1 MAAAGDCVDWR
12 NLQRILSGM
21 PSSAQILSIYYSF
34 HYSFN
39 ILSKVNKRFLT
50 LIVGTFLGT
59 YLCVAAAGLVLA
71 WLQAPLWLHI
81 VVGAVLVSIGAA
93 VAYTVVRNVTG
104 KIWYSVEK
112 IVDFSEAVSNGATSA
127 RIAIEPD
134 ELSAMRRAHEAVNRL
149 AAKPLQDLQEMKRL
163 ERMRSEF
170 LGSVSHELRTPIFAV
185 QGFLETLLDGAL
197 EDEIVRRQFVERAY
211 SNTIRLNT
219 LLTDLVDISRIESG
233 EMRLSFRYF
242 PIVPLVR
249 ETIQNLESAT
259 EILNVTVTI
268 ECQIA
273 DDTDVYGDRDRLAQV
288 LTNLL
293 DNAIKYNVPNG
304 SVTVLLENV
313 RDGKGVVDVRVSV
326 RDTGIGI
333 AQEHHSRIFERFYR
347 VDKTRSRS
355 VGGTGLGLAI
365 VKHILEAHKSVIYVQ
380 SLPQSGTA
388 ISFTLKK

>member
-1 MAAAGDCVDWR
+1 MTV
-12 NLQRILSGM
+12 
-21 PSSAQILSIYYSF
+21 
-34 HYSFN
+34 
-39 ILSKVNKRFLT
+39 SKVYQHIFAIIIGAFL
-50 LIVGTFLGT
+50 LA
-59 YLCVAAAGLVLA
+59 YLCVLGIVATMTALEY
-71 WLQAPLWLHI
+71 PLWLT
-81 VVGAVLVSIGAA
+81 ALAGAA
-93 VAYTVVRNVTG
+93 PASLGAFAVYRFVRDLTG

-112 IVDFSEAVSNGATSA
+112 IVDFSEAVANGATSA
-127 RIAIEPD
+127 RIAIEPH
-134 ELSAMRRAHEAVNRL
+134 ELPSMRRTHEAVNRL

-197 EDEIVRRQFVERAY
+197 EDEAVRRQFIERAY
-211 SNTIRLNT
+211 SNTIRLNS

-249 ETIQNLESAT
+249 EIMQNMESAAT
-259 EILNVTVTI
+259 PMNIRLEIDCRI
-268 ECQIA
+268 DE
-273 DDTDVYGDRDRLAQV
+273 DEDVYGDRDRLAQT

-293 DNAIKYNVPNG
+293 DNAIKYNIPGG
-304 SVTVLLENV
+304 SVVVAIEYV
-313 RDGKGVVDVRVSV
+313 RDGKGTQEIRVSV
-326 RDTGIGI
+326 SDTGIGI

-365 VKHILEAHKSVIYVQ
+365 VKHILEAHKSAIYIQ
-380 SLPQSGTA
+380 SAPEKGTTL
-388 ISFTLKK
+388 SFTLKK